1 MNATNRF
8 HDRAI
13 LVVEDEFLIAMDMA
27 YAIEEWGASVV
38 GPLGSQTE
46 ALDFLARGDAR
57 IDVAVLDVNLGSH
70 TAFDIADKLRE
81 LDVPVIF
88 VTGYDASSIPERYRG
103 VLRCEKPVDQAE
115 LGRAL
120 ERSMRTRYVDRYAV
134 PSGPTNP
141 VELRNE

>member
-8 HDRAI
+8 HDRAV

-46 ALDFLARGDAR
+46 ALDFLARGDAH

-88 VTGYDASSIPERYRG
+88 VTGYDASSIPERYRA
-103 VLRCEKPVDQAE
+103 VPRCEKPVDQAD

-120 ERSMRTRYVDRYAV
+120 ERSMHARYADSYAV
-134 PSGPTNP
+134 PGGPSNR